1 MILVPVVRE
10 QQQHFP
16 TTGISL
22 EEALKK
28 IQNFGTFLKK
38 KNLVQRFKRFRKV
51 PKYNSFKA
59 SLILLTLAEY
69 E

>member
-22 EEALKK
+22 QEALKK
-28 IQNFGTFLKK
+28 IQNFGTFMKK
-38 KNLVQRFKRFRKV
+38 RGP
-51 PKYNSFKA
+51 PKSEF
-59 SLILLTLAEY
+59 SPMF
-69 E
+69 

>member
-28 IQNFGTFLKK
+28 IQNFGTFMKK
-38 KNLVQRFKRFRKV
+38 RGP
-51 PKYNSFKA
+51 PKSEF
-59 SLILLTLAEY
+59 SPMF
-69 E
+69 